1 MKKVSVIL
9 TTFNCENHLQDVLD
23 SIKNQ
28 EGVNIL
34 FKLEL
39 LVVDDCSTDATRNV
53 LKENKIKFYSTNKN
67 SGGPNKG
74 RNLALKKSTGDYLCI
89 ADHDDIWMPGKIQ
102 KLLSLTHLASIVSS
116 GYFLFEHATSKK
128 IKRVNKSSEGSKY
141 ITYSK
146 NQTFLSKLSKS
157 HNGQETY
164 LGSLLFDKSFKN
176 LLFEEKYGMVDF
188 DWVLRLFHNQ
198 KSVEFC
204 DALYIRK
211 VKNDNLSLN
220 ERYRIND
227 YNYSLNSI
235 LEYEHL
241 YPKKVSISKMK
252 INGSMARY
260 YYLMGDMKKSRKYF
274 LKSSLDFKTMLYLI
288 TTFVGSKIVKK
299 YFKVFG

>member
-1 MKKVSVIL
+1 MKKISIIL
-9 TTFNCENHLQDVLD
+9 TTFNCENQLQDVLD

-28 EGVNIL
+28 EGVNTL
-34 FKLEL
+34 FQLEL
-39 LVVDDCSTDATRNV
+39 LVVDDCSSDSTRKI
-53 LKENKIKFYSTNKN
+53 LKENNIEFYTTNKN

-74 RNLALKKSTGDYLCI
+74 RNIALKKTTGDYLCI
-89 ADHDDIWMPGKIQ
+89 ADHDDIWLPNKIQ
-102 KLLSLTHLASIVSS
+102 KLLSVIHLAPVVSS
-116 GYFLFEHATSKK
+116 GYFLFEHETSKK
-128 IKRVNKSSEGSKY
+128 IKRVNKSYNSSKY
-141 ITYSK
+141 IIYSK

-157 HNGQETY
+157 YNGQETY

-176 LLFEEKYGMVDF
+176 ILFEEKYGMVDF
-188 DWVLRLFHNQ
+188 DWVLKLFHNQ
-198 KSVEFC
+198 KSVELC
-204 DALYIRK
+204 EALYIRK
-211 VKNDNLSLN
+211 VNNDNLSLN

-235 LEYEHL
+235 LEYQYL

-260 YYLMGDMKKSRKYF
+260 YYLIGNMKKARKYF
-274 LKSSLDFKTMLYLI
+274 LKSSLDFKTILYLI

>member
-1 MKKVSVIL
+1 MKKISVIL
-9 TTFNCENHLQDVLD
+9 TTFNSEYQLQDVLD

-28 EGVNIL
+28 EGINTL
-34 FKLEL
+34 FQLEL
-39 LVVDDCSTDATRNV
+39 LVVDDCSSDSTRKI
-53 LKENKIKFYSTNKN
+53 LKENNIKFYTTKKN

-74 RNLALKKSTGDYLCI
+74 RNIALKKSTGDYLCI
-89 ADHDDIWMPGKIQ
+89 ADHDDIWLLNKIQ
-102 KLLSLTHLASIVSS
+102 KMLSAIHLAPIVSS
-116 GYFLFEHATSKK
+116 GYFLFEDEISKK
-128 IKRVNKSSEGSKY
+128 IKRVNKSYNSSKH

-157 HNGQETY
+157 YSGQETY

-176 LLFEEKYGMVDF
+176 ILFEEKYGMVDF
-188 DWVLRLFHNQ
+188 DWVLKLFHNQ
-198 KSVEFC
+198 KSVELC
-204 DALYIRK
+204 EALYIRK

-220 ERYRIND
+220 ESYRIND

-235 LEYEHL
+235 LEYQYL

-260 YYLMGDMKKSRKYF
+260 YYLMGNMKKARKYF